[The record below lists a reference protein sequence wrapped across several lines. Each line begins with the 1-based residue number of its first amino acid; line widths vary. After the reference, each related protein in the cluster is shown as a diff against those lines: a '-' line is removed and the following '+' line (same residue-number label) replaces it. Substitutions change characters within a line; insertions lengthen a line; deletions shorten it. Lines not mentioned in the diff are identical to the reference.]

1 MCCPIGIR
9 HPVGYPSRLSWEED
23 NGTGY
28 GEVVQF
34 AKRVRVHRRAEAEK
48 TYLSISPLSKRLA
61 SVVLMRGRLSNTMKF
76 PIRER
81 HRRKISKCSAD
92 VVLRGKRVNAV
103 TCDAAETH
111 PGEDKIACTM

>member
-1 MCCPIGIR
+1 
-9 HPVGYPSRLSWEED
+9 
-23 NGTGY
+23 
-28 GEVVQF
+28 
-34 AKRVRVHRRAEAEK
+34 
-48 TYLSISPLSKRLA
+48 
-61 SVVLMRGRLSNTMKF
+61 MRGRRSNTMKF

-111 PGEDKIACTM
+111 PGEDKIACTMILRGRPRLRLLDAALRALLRQAAEYGHGYDGDRHRDATLRT